1 MHKTPASLR
10 SAKTV
15 LSVVFSCAL
24 MACATT
30 APQSHP
36 SAVTNCQPFENT
48 QPICKFSNP
57 EDLAL
62 VPGSSVLIVSE
73 FGDYHGTQPGAL
85 VFYDYATQQRRI
97 AYDGRD
103 THIADQV
110 WGDASCLAPPGEV
123 FSPHGIDL
131 SRRTDG
137 RWQLLVIQHGGRESV
152 EFFELIGVPDNL
164 RLIWRGC
171 AIAPGKAS
179 LNSVA
184 AIDGG
189 SMFVTNM
196 QSIDSSWQG
205 DADAPEPATGRVYRW
220 HKTTGFEQ
228 VPGSRGSMP
237 NGIAA
242 TRDGSS
248 IFVAYSGENR
258 IRKLDAS
265 SGAVLAERTVPAAD
279 NLKWSADGST
289 LLAASFTGSQDSAVF
304 AACTL
309 SAVGVC
315 PIDFAIVA
323 LAPAT
328 LATQIL
334 FENGAAPMGA
344 GTVGLKIGSDLF
356 IGTFSGNRIL
366 RVDLGVEHE

>member
-1 MHKTPASLR
+1 MHKTPDSLR
-10 SAKTV
+10 STGAVLTV
-15 LSVVFSCAL
+15 AFSCAL
-24 MACATT
+24 TACATS
-30 APQSHP
+30 APQSRP
-36 SAVTNCQPFENT
+36 SATANCQPYENT
-48 QPICKFSNP
+48 QPICEFSNP

-62 VPGSSVLIVSE
+62 VPGSSTLIVSE
-73 FGDYHGTQPGAL
+73 FGDFHGTQPGAL
-85 VFYDYATQQRRI
+85 VFYDYATQQRRT

-103 THIADQV
+103 TRTPDQV

-131 SRRTDG
+131 SRRADG
-137 RWQLLVIQHGGRESV
+137 RWQLLVVQHGGRESV
-152 EFFELIGVPDNL
+152 EFFELTGVVGYP

-171 AIAPGKAS
+171 AIAPAKAS

-184 AIDGG
+184 ATDEG
-189 SMFVTNM
+189 SIFVTNM
-196 QSIDSSWQG
+196 QSTDSSWQ
-205 DADAPEPATGRVYRW
+205 DDMATPELASGRVYRW
-220 HKTTGFEQ
+220 HSTTGFEEL
-228 VPGSRGSMP
+228 PGSRGVMP

-242 TRDGSS
+242 KRDGSA

-258 IRKLDAS
+258 IKKLDGN
-265 SGAVLAERTVPAAD
+265 SGAVLAEETVPAVD
-279 NLKWSADGST
+279 NVKWSADGST
-289 LLAASFTGSQDSAVF
+289 LVAASFTGTQDSAVF
-304 AACTL
+304 AACT
-309 SAVGVC
+309 SSTVGVC
-315 PIDFAIVA
+315 PVDFAIVA

-344 GTVGLKIGSDLF
+344 GTVGLKVGSELF